1 MGKNKGKNNVV
12 LENIEL
18 KPQVIGNVYK
28 KKSNLGR
35 VIFIFIVFILVI
47 YYINDISVFINDLIG
62 KSSSPT
68 IKDNINDKDN
78 NNTDKPNN
86 DNNNNNSN
94 NDLEY
99 FEFNTD
105 LTITQ
110 KDLVLNNF
118 QNQNNLLTFD
128 LTNNG
133 STNINYSNR
142 NFYIETYNTN
152 KTLLERFKI
161 DIGTIA
167 SKGKKSFSFD
177 VKNTINYIVLTEIN
191 NEDYPNINL
200 NKDDN
205 LSSQLTCVK
214 GIENI
219 VYTFQNDELRQI
231 THTISNS
238 NPLDQNYQEQ
248 YNLYQNKIPSYNNMS
263 GVSATFNGNSNGY
276 TAVISIN
283 LTSANINNLDSHY
296 YYSYKEEPKV
306 IDFEMKTYGF
316 TCK

>member
-12 LENIEL
+12 LENIEI

-152 KTLLERFKI
+152 K
-161 DIGTIA
+161 
-167 SKGKKSFSFD
+167 SF
-177 VKNTINYIVLTEIN
+177 
-191 NEDYPNINL
+191 
-200 NKDDN
+200 
-205 LSSQLTCVK
+205 
-214 GIENI
+214 
-219 VYTFQNDELRQI
+219 
-231 THTISNS
+231 
-238 NPLDQNYQEQ
+238 
-248 YNLYQNKIPSYNNMS
+248 
-263 GVSATFNGNSNGY
+263 
-276 TAVISIN
+276 
-283 LTSANINNLDSHY
+283 
-296 YYSYKEEPKV
+296 
-306 IDFEMKTYGF
+306 
-316 TCK
+316 

>member
-62 KSSSPT
+62 KSSSPA

-78 NNTDKPNN
+78 DNMDKPNN
-86 DNNNNNSN
+86 DNNNNND

-118 QNQNNLLTFD
+118 QNQNNLLTED
-128 LTNNG
+128 NNA
-133 STNINYSNR
+133 R
-142 NFYIETYNTN
+142 N
-152 KTLLERFKI
+152 
-161 DIGTIA
+161 
-167 SKGKKSFSFD
+167 
-177 VKNTINYIVLTEIN
+177 
-191 NEDYPNINL
+191 
-200 NKDDN
+200 
-205 LSSQLTCVK
+205 
-214 GIENI
+214 
-219 VYTFQNDELRQI
+219 
-231 THTISNS
+231 
-238 NPLDQNYQEQ
+238 
-248 YNLYQNKIPSYNNMS
+248 
-263 GVSATFNGNSNGY
+263 
-276 TAVISIN
+276 
-283 LTSANINNLDSHY
+283 
-296 YYSYKEEPKV
+296 
-306 IDFEMKTYGF
+306 
-316 TCK
+316 